1 MIPGTLRGART
12 RGARMLFAAALA
24 ATVAITTA
32 CGSDSP
38 TGPKKVSGTYVLET
52 VDGLPLPFIVTN
64 PRDHA
69 IVINSVTAT
78 LDSSGT
84 YAVAGTGT
92 QDGHATTIIT
102 DAGTYSQSGAT
113 LHFTSTMSNALYDA
127 SAKTDSVT
135 VTLPGGFV
143 DSSTSTF
150 ALLFVK
156 GS

>member
-1 MIPGTLRGART
+1 MPGTLRGDRT
-12 RGARMLFAAALA
+12 RSGRMLFAAAIA
-24 ATVAITTA
+24 ATVVIAA
-32 CGSDSP
+32 SCGSDSP
-38 TGPKKVSGTYVLET
+38 TGPKNVSGTYVLTT

-64 PRDHA
+64 PRDHS

-78 LDSSGT
+78 LDSSGS

-92 QDGHATTIIT
+92 QDGHASTVIT

-113 LHFTSTMSNALYDA
+113 LHFTSTMFNAVYSA

-150 ALLFVK
+150 ALLLVK

>member
-1 MIPGTLRGART
+1 MPGTLRGTRT
-12 RGARMLFAAALA
+12 LGARLLLA
-24 ATVAITTA
+24 AVLAVTVVIAA
-32 CGSDSP
+32 SCGSDSP
-38 TGPKKVSGTYVLET
+38 TGPKNISGTYVLET

-78 LDSSGT
+78 LDTSGT

-92 QDGHATTIIT
+92 QDGHASTVIT

-113 LHFTSTMSNALYDA
+113 LHFTSTMFNAVYSA